1 MKTFLIDK
9 EEGKKNPH
17 SLGSGELIQ
26 THHLS
31 RPEEIKKNIQ
41 SGFLAPG
48 SIYSLRLPT
57 K

>member
-1 MKTFLIDK
+1 METFLISK
-9 EEGKKNPH
+9 EEGNKKPH

-31 RPEEIKKNIQ
+31 RPEEINKHIQ

-48 SIYSLRLPT
+48 SVYSLRLPT

>member
-1 MKTFLIDK
+1 METFLIVK
-9 EEGKKNPH
+9 EGGNKKPH
-17 SLGSGELIQ
+17 SLGSGDLIK

-31 RPEEIKKNIQ
+31 RPEEIKKYIQ